1 MAILAHHTH
10 EALPGSNRGAVM
22 LCDLLNPIYSTFVHK
37 VFSVQGVGGYANKIN
52 YLCLAVI
59 AITVCF

>member
-52 YLCLAVI
+52 YL
-59 AITVCF
+59 